1 MKKRLGFVI
10 LFLLVGLSLWGQN
23 ETTKWYFGSAA
34 AVDFFSGSPVAL
46 TGSVM
51 NTSEGSA
58 SIAGPGGNL
67 LFYTNG
73 NTIWN
78 ANHIAMSNGTGLF
91 GSSISCQSA
100 VIVRQP
106 GSANLYYVF
115 TMRNWTDVGNG
126 AHFSIVDMS
135 LASGLGDVT
144 IKNQLVYGNTRESLT
159 AVCHANGTDFWI
171 VIHDM
176 FTNEFRSYLLT
187 ASGLAAVPVISAVGA
202 VFSGGNRY
210 GALKSSQNGTKL
222 GYALGGS
229 GGITTELYNF
239 SNVTG
244 VVSNAI
250 TLNNGTFSNA
260 YGIEFSPNNQV
271 LYVCEYNGAVIQ
283 QFNLAAGT
291 PALIV
296 ASNTNIAA
304 GANVKANLQL
314 APDGKIYACLAYQSF
329 LATINNPNTL
339 GVGCGFVNSNV
350 NLLGRTCGL
359 GLPNFMPCLVPVIL
373 PVEWTHLTAQSAESQ
388 SVILHWGLA
397 EMAQVVGFAIE
408 RRNSPDA
415 PFEEIGDRVATGASN
430 DAFEWIDVAP
440 LQGWNEYRIAAIS
453 ANGEAQ
459 YSETARVELGTL
471 QTAMQVFPNPIS
483 QNDCWNITLQNA
495 DAVTQIDI
503 VDINMQTVKVLT
515 DKLDAASRGTS
526 SLQFAACISDLPSGV
541 YFIHARTVGGIVA
554 MQKLLK
560 L

>member
-1 MKKRLGFVI
+1 MKKRLGFLL

-23 ETTKWYFGSAA
+23 ETTKWYFGSTA

-46 TGSVM
+46 TSSVM

-115 TMRNWTDVGNG
+115 TMRNWTDGGNG

-144 IKNQLVYGNTRESLT
+144 TKNQLVYGNTRESLT

-187 ASGLAAVPVISAVGA
+187 ASGLSAVPVISAVGA
-202 VFSGGNRY
+202 VFTGGNRY
-210 GALKSSQNGTKL
+210 GALKSSQDGTKL

-229 GGITTELYNF
+229 GGVTTELYDF

-250 TLNNGTFSNA
+250 TLNNGTFPNA
-260 YGIEFSPNNQV
+260 YGIEFSPNNRV

-296 ASNTNIAA
+296 ASNTNIAT

-329 LATINNPNTL
+329 LAAINNPNTL
-339 GVGCGFVNSNV
+339 GVGCGFVNNNV
-350 NLLGRTCGL
+350 SLLGRTCGL

-373 PVEWTHLTAQSAESQ
+373 PVAWTHLTAQSEGGK
-388 SVILHWGLA
+388 SVNLHWGIT
-397 EMAQVVGFAIE
+397 EMAQVAGFVIE
-408 RRNSPDA
+408 RRNLPDA
-415 PFEEIGDRVATGASN
+415 PFAEIGDIVAMQSSD
-430 DAFEWIDVAP
+430 DALEWRDDAP
-440 LQGWNEYRIAAIS
+440 VQGWNEYRIVAIS

-471 QTAMQVFPNPIS
+471 QTVMQVFPNPIA

-495 DAVTQIDI
+495 DAVVQIAI
-503 VDINMQTVKVLT
+503 VDINQQTVKVLT
-515 DKLDAASRGTS
+515 DKLNAASSAS
-526 SLQFAACISDLPSGV
+526 SSFQFAACVPDLPSGV
-541 YFIHARTVGGIVA
+541 YFIQAKTKAGVVA
-554 MQKLLK
+554 TQKLLK
-560 L
+560 R